1 MPTNQNHNEPGL
13 SALLNQTEP
22 PESPDHL
29 DDLILQ
35 YAHDNVPESGTQSS
49 WQMLT
54 LSRQW
59 LNQNWI
65 SAMAAF
71 SVAVIAVSVTLQ
83 SPDTTL
89 LDQTI
94 QSQSTELQFLAVNE
108 NAGVA
113 QTSAITIAPA
123 RDNAGGADLNSVAEP
138 ELQIATSIATAEP
151 AARQIASS
159 NSLALRRESDP
170 LVLADD
176 TVADSVLEEELSAD
190 TPVAAIAA
198 TAALVA
204 GDQDIRSLL
213 TNDEESSAALMV
225 LLDRVLIR
233 FDQTEVVSPPLTTDV
248 AEQARLLM
256 NAFNQLT
263 DSAAANSRY
272 AAARAD
278 FTAFELP
285 ESLEAAIELLDLI
298 R

>member
-1 MPTNQNHNEPGL
+1 
-13 SALLNQTEP
+13 
-22 PESPDHL
+22 
-29 DDLILQ
+29 
-35 YAHDNVPESGTQSS
+35 
-49 WQMLT
+49 
-54 LSRQW
+54 
-59 LNQNWI
+59 
-65 SAMAAF
+65 MAAF

>member
-1 MPTNQNHNEPGL
+1 MPTNQNHNEPDL

>member
-1 MPTNQNHNEPGL
+1 MPTNQNHNEPDL

-190 TPVAAIAA
+190 TPVAA
-198 TAALVA
+198 LVA